1 MSALEPLETLYVS
14 ERGPTAPLPGA
25 LSALYGR
32 LAFPP
37 RTGRPYV
44 IGNFVSTLDG
54 VVALNTP
61 GVRSGGAEISG
72 FNAHD
77 RMVMGLLR
85 AIAGAT
91 VVGAGTLRSVPNHIW
106 TANAIYPPLADA
118 YQRLRADLGLTEPPL
133 TVIVTARG
141 EVDLSLPVFQ
151 SDETSTLIVTTR
163 AGGELLAGQSAPPSM
178 RISVMEGDGSVS
190 AADVLRAISRERAC
204 DVVLTEGG
212 PTLMSEFIA
221 AGLLDEL
228 FLTLAPQVAGR
239 DRSTPRPGFVDGSL
253 FAPER
258 PAWGTLV
265 DVRRGGSHL
274 FLRYAFATPQG
285 YGSVEAPKTRF

>member
-1 MSALEPLETLYVS
+1 MNALEPLEPLETLYAS
-14 ERGPTAPLPGA
+14 ERGPEAPLPEVLA
-25 LSALYGR
+25 ALYGR

-37 RTGRPYV
+37 HLGRPNV
-44 IGNFVSTLDG
+44 IGDFVSTLDG

-61 GVRSGGAEISG
+61 GVRSGGGEISG

-85 AIAGAT
+85 AVAGAT

-106 TANAIYPPLADA
+106 TANPIYPPLAGA

-151 SDETSTLIVTTR
+151 SGETPTLIVTTR
-163 AGGELLAGQSAPPSM
+163 TGASLLNGQSAPPST
-178 RISVMEGDGSVS
+178 RLSVVEGDGSVS

-204 DVVLTEGG
+204 DIVLTEGG
-212 PTLMSEFIA
+212 PTLMSAFLAE
-221 AGLLDEL
+221 GLLDAL

-239 DRSTPRPGFVDGSL
+239 DRSTPRPGFVDGAL

-258 PAWGTLV
+258 PTWGTLV

-274 FLRYAFATPQG
+274 FLRYAFAAHP
-285 YGSVEAPKTRF
+285 AF